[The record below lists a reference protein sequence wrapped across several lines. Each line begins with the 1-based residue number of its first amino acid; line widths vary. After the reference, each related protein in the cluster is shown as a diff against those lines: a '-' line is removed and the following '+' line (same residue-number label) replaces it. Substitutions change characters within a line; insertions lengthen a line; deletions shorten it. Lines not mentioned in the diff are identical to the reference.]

1 MRYRILSLGDVK
13 NADEKHADN
22 QKLVF
27 ATSVAIE
34 KDGWRRRRASKNWR
48 VKIMPIPKGS
58 KLSSEH
64 RWKISQGV
72 KNSKK
77 WQKGMLHQRNQRRAG
92 DSQRL
97 SVAERLRVKAEEKRL
112 GVPIIFLTKPVL
124 NRFVRDS
131 STHQLLCYRCDEI
144 LKVGDLVVSRSNS
157 SRYGKKPKRKYY
169 HTHCWQ
175 SLFFECS
182 SPC

>member
-1 MRYRILSLGDVK
+1 
-13 NADEKHADN
+13 
-22 QKLVF
+22 
-27 ATSVAIE
+27 
-34 KDGWRRRRASKNWR
+34 
-48 VKIMPIPKGS
+48 MPTPKRS

-77 WQKGMLHQRNQRRAG
+77 WQKGMLHRRNQRRVA

-112 GVPIIFLTKPVL
+112 GVHVILLTKPVL
-124 NRFVRDS
+124 NRFVRDG

-157 SRYGKKPKRKYY
+157 NRHGKPKRKYY
-169 HTHCWQ
+169 HTRCWE
-175 SLFFECS
+175 SMFLEDED
-182 SPC
+182 